1 MHRFQ
6 LSVLLLL
13 VFVITCCG
21 QPKPQDATAS
31 PDSALQPTDAGS
43 AKLSTKSTVET
54 APDTA
59 QPAADTAAPASGP
72 APLVVTAAEGTAEA
86 AFQQTLVAFQ
96 DGRLDAI
103 YDFLPA
109 SHQADV
115 EGVVHLFGEKMDG
128 ELWSKTFQIL
138 AKIANILKTKK
149 SMILKLDIVQK
160 SPRVNAIKP
169 HWDGIAGGIYDVA
182 TSEVADVE
190 SLKRCDVKR
199 LLSSGSQLLNG
210 MPLPKFGNVSVMTVN
225 SDANSATLSYR
236 ESKDGEAI
244 QVEFVKVD
252 GKWMPKSLADG
263 WATTI
268 DDIKSK
274 LKNLPGIVT
283 SIKPQMMQQLEQM
296 NGSIEKMQ
304 EAKTPE
310 EFNLAFFP
318 TMLILRFTPMLIEQA
333 MVEAALKSNKGQA
346 IRVEINRE
354 LMDADQTKLKEV
366 VLSALGDPT
375 IEYEIIANDGKTRVR
390 FNPVPDG
397 DTVVIILQK
406 HFADADVRHNS
417 ETKTILVELK

>member
-1 MHRFQ
+1 
-6 LSVLLLL
+6 
-13 VFVITCCG
+13 
-21 QPKPQDATAS
+21 
-31 PDSALQPTDAGS
+31 
-43 AKLSTKSTVET
+43 
-54 APDTA
+54 
-59 QPAADTAAPASGP
+59 
-72 APLVVTAAEGTAEA
+72 
-86 AFQQTLVAFQ
+86 
-96 DGRLDAI
+96 
-103 YDFLPA
+103 
-109 SHQADV
+109 
-115 EGVVHLFGEKMDG
+115 
-128 ELWSKTFQIL
+128 
-138 AKIANILKTKK
+138 
-149 SMILKLDIVQK
+149 
-160 SPRVNAIKP
+160 
-169 HWDGIAGGIYDVA
+169 
-182 TSEVADVE
+182 
-190 SLKRCDVKR
+190 
-199 LLSSGSQLLNG
+199 
-210 MPLPKFGNVSVMTVN
+210 
-225 SDANSATLSYR
+225 
-236 ESKDGEAI
+236 
-244 QVEFVKVD
+244 
-252 GKWMPKSLADG
+252 MPKSLADG